1 MKTLCH
7 QTIEGFKSF
16 EHELPILLAWPCNNH
31 FSAPNSDVL
40 VCLVSLHQA
49 HELGFDITNAGVTL
63 TVVGIAKKKKGKENF
78 HAVQWLGLHT
88 STARGPG

>member
-31 FSAPNSDVL
+31 SSAPHSDVL

-63 TVVGIAKKKKGKENF
+63 TVVGIARKKKKKKEKRISM
-78 HAVQWLGLHT
+78 WSSG
-88 STARGPG
+88 